1 MDKFHSFFYGETEY
15 PLQHLR
21 PFFCEFVQIAQKEGQ
36 TDQRYRCLIEF
47 SNHCFTKGI
56 NLRKGEQLSDFPVG
70 LQVDNGKEKRIF
82 CENRYRLSLRLPAIL
97 QKMDKTACF
106 FTSADDKFLKISL
119 EEDGGVRVDY
129 EIYFS
134 LQKAK
139 RANCDVHIYINSA
152 YARDSDYY
160 DVPQQARPSRKKIS
174 LFVLLKNTMEGKR
187 IKKPK

>member
-56 NLRKGEQLSDFPVG
+56 NLRKGEQLSDFPVE

-82 CENRYRLSLRLPAIL
+82 CENRYRLSLR
-97 QKMDKTACF
+97 
-106 FTSADDKFLKISL
+106 
-119 EEDGGVRVDY
+119 
-129 EIYFS
+129 
-134 LQKAK
+134 
-139 RANCDVHIYINSA
+139 
-152 YARDSDYY
+152 
-160 DVPQQARPSRKKIS
+160 
-174 LFVLLKNTMEGKR
+174 
-187 IKKPK
+187 